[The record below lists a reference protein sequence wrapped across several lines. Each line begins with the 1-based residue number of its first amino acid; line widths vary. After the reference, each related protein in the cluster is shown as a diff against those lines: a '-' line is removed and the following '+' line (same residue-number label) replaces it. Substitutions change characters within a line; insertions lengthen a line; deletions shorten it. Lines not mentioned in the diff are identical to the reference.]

1 MGLDYDMQLLMSGI
15 INVTQLVGVCT
26 SVWTMDALGRRT
38 LLLWGAA
45 LMGISHI
52 IIAAL
57 VGIYSDN
64 WPAHRTQGWVSV
76 AFLFV
81 YMLAFGG
88 TWGSVGWAL
97 PAGMIRLST
106 EIKALLTRN
115 RGLFFL
121 PPGEGCGAFH
131 LRELVF

>member
-45 LMGISHI
+45 IMGISHI

-76 AFLFV
+76 AFLFL

-106 EIKALLTRN
+106 DISL
-115 RGLFFL
+115 
-121 PPGEGCGAFH
+121 C
-131 LRELVF
+131 